1 MGNPDAA
8 AVLRRW
14 RTQLTPERRAAALA
28 AARDVAARVTDRRRV
43 EAAVLAARGQTR
55 FPTSVHWEPGG
66 VAQGDAGIA
75 LMCAYADQCFPGEG
89 WDVTGHGFLAS
100 AAAHAEHSPLGP
112 SLYGGLAGLGF
123 VAAQLG
129 RSGTRYAR
137 LSDSVDA
144 ALAPQARSLAQAL
157 DDHRDGMSV
166 GLFDAIAG
174 LSGVGA
180 YLLTRR
186 DRSDAG
192 AALDTLLEALREL
205 TRTPAAGP
213 PRWFTPVRFMFDET
227 TAAMYPD
234 GHLNCGLA
242 HGIPGPL
249 ALMALACAEGV
260 EVAGLRDAIA
270 AIATWL
276 RDNRADDAWGIN
288 WPTMVALP
296 GKAAAPPQPSRAA
309 WCYGSPGVA
318 RSLWLAGTALE
329 DEQLMALACDTMQ
342 AVYRRPVEE
351 RQIDSPTFCHGVAG
365 LLQITLRFAHDS
377 GDAVFTDAV
386 ADLTDQLLGA
396 YEPDSLLGFC
406 SIEPGRNPVDQAGLL
421 DGAPGV
427 ALVLLAAA
435 TDADPTWD
443 RLFLLS

>member
-1 MGNPDAA
+1 MTNPDTAA
-8 AVLRRW
+8 ALSSW
-14 RTQLTPERRAAALA
+14 RAHLAPERRAAALA

-43 EAAVLAARGQTR
+43 EAAVVAARGQTH
-55 FPTSVHWEPGG
+55 FPTSVHWEPGS
-66 VAQGDAGIA
+66 VAQGDAGLA
-75 LMCAYADQCFPGEG
+75 LMCAYADRCFPDEG

-100 AAAHAEHSPLGP
+100 EAAHAERSPLGA

-129 RSGTRYAR
+129 RNGARYTR
-137 LSDSVDA
+137 LSNTVDD
-144 ALAPQARSLAQAL
+144 ALAPQARVIAGTL
-157 DDHRDGMSV
+157 DGYEHGVGV
-166 GLFDAIAG
+166 GLFDAISG
-174 LSGVGA
+174 LSGIGA

-186 DRSDAG
+186 GQSDVD
-192 AALDTLLEALREL
+192 AALNRLLEALVDL
-205 TRTPAAGP
+205 TRASAEGP
-213 PRWFTPVRFMFDET
+213 PRWFTPVELMFDEM

-249 ALMALACAEGV
+249 ALMALAHADRV
-260 EVAGLRDAIA
+260 EVPGLRDAIV
-270 AIATWL
+270 AITTWL
-276 RDNRADDAWGIN
+276 CDNRADDAWGIN

-296 GKAAAPPQPSRAA
+296 GEAPPPEPSRAA

-318 RSLWLAGTALE
+318 RSLWLAGMALE
-329 DEQLMALACDTMQ
+329 DEQLTTLATDAMQ
-342 AVYRRPVEE
+342 AVYRRPVHE
-351 RQIDSPTFCHGVAG
+351 RQIESPTFCHGVAG
-365 LLQITLRFAHDS
+365 LLQVTLRFAHDT
-377 GDAVFTDAV
+377 GEAVFTEAV

-406 SIEPGRNPVDQAGLL
+406 SIEPGGNPVDQAGLL

-435 TDADPTWD
+435 TDAEPTWD
-443 RLFLLS
+443 RLFLLA